1 MSEHLHSEENEA
13 EELHHHCHCGCEE
26 EHEEE
31 HHHHHSG
38 HCDCG
43 CEDDDDDDGC
53 CGGHHHHKHGHEH
66 HHHQHHDDHCDCG
79 CEDDDDDDRCCDGH
93 HHHEQT
99 LHAPVEH
106 SAEAVRKVYRVTGL
120 DCANCAAKMERQINA
135 LPEVE
140 EATLTYATA
149 QLRVWAKDP
158 DALLPQMQAIC
169 AKIESE
175 AKLEPMNRKKAE
187 ESEDEEEHALP
198 KIIAGA
204 VLFVIGKLL
213 EAILSPALGLSISPI
228 ALAVYIVGYL
238 LLGFDVLKTAVV
250 NLTRGQVFDENFLM
264 SIATLGAFAIG
275 EYPEAVGVMLFY
287 QIGEYFEDR
296 AVERSRSNIMEAMDL
311 RPEVVLLVQPDGSTV
326 TLPAEEAQV
335 GDLVQV
341 RPGDRIPLDGA
352 VVEGESQIDTSP
364 VTGEPVPVAVRPGDC
379 VLSGCVNSTGLLTMK
394 VGQPLETS
402 MVTRILESVENA
414 AASKPQIDRFITRFS
429 RIYTPIVVVLALL
442 VAIVPSI
449 VTGNVQYWVRTACTF
464 LVISCPC
471 ALVLSVPLA
480 FYAGIG
486 AASKQNILFK
496 GGSAMETI
504 AKVKAVVMDKTGT
517 VTQGNF
523 KLQRV
528 LPADGVDENE
538 LLALAAGCEVSSTH
552 PIARSILI
560 AAEERQVSPARLEHV
575 VEHAGR
581 GMVADG
587 VLCGNRKLM
596 EEFGVSLPDIVPAM
610 GAQVLLAKDGNYLG
624 QLIISDTVKG
634 GAAQAISQ
642 IKSQGICTAML
653 TGDSQESAD
662 AVAKAVGIDAVKAK
676 LLPQDKVTALQTI
689 RQAQGE
695 VLFVGDGIN
704 DAPVLAGADVGAAM
718 GSGADAAIEAAD
730 VVFLTG
736 DLAAVSQSISIGR
749 EAVQVA
755 RQNVVFALAVK
766 LLVIVL
772 GLLGYAN
779 MWAAVFA
786 DTGVAMLCILNSIR
800 ILYRK

>member
-1 MSEHLHSEENEA
+1 MSEQEHREGS
-13 EELHHHCHCGCEE
+13 EELHGHCHCGCEE
-26 EHEEE
+26 EHLGR
-31 HHHHHSG
+31 HHHGEHCCEDSHEYHHRHDG
-38 HCDCG
+38 HCG
-43 CEDDDDDDGC
+43 CEDDDDDDC
-53 CGGHHHHKHGHEH
+53 CGHEH
-66 HHHQHHDDHCDCG
+66 HHR
-79 CEDDDDDDRCCDGH
+79 EEH
-93 HHHEQT
+93 HHQ
-99 LHAPVEH
+99 PVIH
-106 SAEAVRKVYRVTGL
+106 SAGVVRKVYRVTGL
-120 DCANCAAKMERQINA
+120 DCANCAAKMERQISE

-140 EATLTYATA
+140 EATLTFATE

-169 AKIESE
+169 SKIEPE
-175 AKLEPMNRKKAE
+175 AKLEPMSRKKVA
-187 ESEDEEEHALP
+187 SSEEEEENALP

-204 VLFVIGKLL
+204 VLFVAGKLL
-213 EAILSPALGLSISPI
+213 EIFLAPALGLPISPI
-228 ALAVYIVGYL
+228 ALAVYIIGYL
-238 LLGFDVLKTAVV
+238 LLGFDVLKTAVI
-250 NLTRGQVFDENFLM
+250 NLTHGQVFDENFLM
-264 SIATLGAFAIG
+264 SIATLGAFGIG

-311 RPEVVLLVQPDGSTV
+311 RPEVVQLVQPDGSTIS
-326 TLPAEEAQV
+326 LPAEEAQA

-394 VGQPLETS
+394 VEQPLETS

-429 RIYTPIVVVLALL
+429 RIYTPIVVALALL

-449 VTGNVQYWVRTACTF
+449 FTGNVQYWVRTACTF

-504 AKVKAVVMDKTGT
+504 AKIKAVVMDKTGT
-517 VTQGNF
+517 VTLGNF
-523 KLQRV
+523 KLQQV
-528 LPADGVDENE
+528 LPAQGANADE
-538 LLALAAGCEVSSTH
+538 LLALAAGCEIGSTH

-575 VEHAGR
+575 IEHAGR
-581 GMVADG
+581 GIEAGG

-596 EEFGVSLPDIVPAM
+596 EEFGISLPNIVPAM
-610 GAQVLLAKDGNYLG
+610 GAQVLLAKDGKYLG
-624 QLIISDTVKG
+624 QLMISDTIKD
-634 GAAQAISQ
+634 GAKQAVAQMKA
-642 IKSQGICTAML
+642 QGIRTAML
-653 TGDSQESAD
+653 TGDSQESAQ
-662 AVAKAVGIDAVKAK
+662 AVAKAVGIEEVKAK
-676 LLPQDKVTALQTI
+676 LLPQDKVSALQSI
-689 RQAQGE
+689 RAEQGE

-736 DLAAVSQSISIGR
+736 ELSAVSQAISIGR
-749 EAVQVA
+749 QAVAVA
-755 RQNVVFALAVK
+755 RQNVIFALAIK
-766 LLVIVL
+766 LLVILL
-772 GLLGYAN
+772 GLLGHAN

-800 ILYRK
+800 ILYRN

>member
-1 MSEHLHSEENEA
+1 EH
-13 EELHHHCHCGCEE
+13 
-26 EHEEE
+26 E
-31 HHHHHSG
+31 HHHHHDG
-38 HCDCG
+38 RCGCG
-43 CEDDDDDDGC
+43 CEDDDDDDC
-53 CGGHHHHKHGHEH
+53 CGHEH
-66 HHHQHHDDHCDCG
+66 HSH
-79 CEDDDDDDRCCDGH
+79 EE
-93 HHHEQT
+93 HHHE
-99 LHAPVEH
+99 PVIH
-106 SAEAVRKVYRVTGL
+106 SGGVVRKVYRVTGL
-120 DCANCAAKMERQINA
+120 DCANCAAKMERQINE

-140 EATLTYATA
+140 EATLTFATE

-158 DALLPQMQAIC
+158 DALVPQMQAIC
-169 AKIESE
+169 AKIEPE
-175 AKLEPMNRKKAE
+175 AKLEPMSRKKAA
-187 ESEDEEEHALP
+187 ESEEEEENILP
-198 KIIAGA
+198 KIISGA
-204 VLFVIGKLL
+204 VLFVAGKLL
-213 EAILSPALGLSISPI
+213 EVFLSPALGLSISPI
-228 ALAVYIVGYL
+228 ALAVYIIGYL
-238 LLGFDVLKTAVV
+238 LLGFDVLKTAVIH
-250 NLTRGQVFDENFLM
+250 LAHGQVFDENFLM
-264 SIATLGAFAIG
+264 SIATLGAFGIG
-275 EYPEAVGVMLFY
+275 EYPEAAGVMLFY

-311 RPEVVLLVQPDGSTV
+311 RPEVIQLVQSDGSTI

-364 VTGEPVPVAVRPGDC
+364 VTGEPVPVSVRPGNC
-379 VLSGCVNSTGLLTMK
+379 VLSGCVNATGLLTMQ
-394 VGQPLETS
+394 VEQPLETS

-429 RIYTPIVVVLALL
+429 RIYTPIVVALALL

-449 VTGNVQYWVRTACTF
+449 VTGNIQYWVRTACTF

-523 KLQRV
+523 KLQQV
-528 LPADGVDENE
+528 LPADGVDEKE
-538 LLALAAGCEVSSTH
+538 LLALAAGCEIGSTH

-560 AAEERQVSPARLEHV
+560 AAEEQQVSPARFEHV

-581 GMVADG
+581 GIEADG

-610 GAQVLLAKDGNYLG
+610 GAQVLVAKDGSYLG
-624 QLIISDTVKG
+624 QLMISDT
-634 GAAQAISQ
+634 
-642 IKSQGICTAML
+642 IKSGAKQAVSQMKAQGIRTAML
-653 TGDSQESAD
+653 TGDSQESAE
-662 AVAKAVGIDAVKAK
+662 AVANAIGIDEVKSK
-676 LLPQDKVTALQTI
+676 LLPQDKVSALQEI
-689 RQAQGE
+689 RAQNGA

-736 DLAAVSQSISIGR
+736 ELSAVSQSISIGR
-749 EAVQVA
+749 QAVAVA
-755 RQNVVFALAVK
+755 RQNVIFALAVK
-766 LLVIVL
+766 LLVILL
-772 GLLGYAN
+772 GLFGYAN

-800 ILYRK
+800 ILYRKAR